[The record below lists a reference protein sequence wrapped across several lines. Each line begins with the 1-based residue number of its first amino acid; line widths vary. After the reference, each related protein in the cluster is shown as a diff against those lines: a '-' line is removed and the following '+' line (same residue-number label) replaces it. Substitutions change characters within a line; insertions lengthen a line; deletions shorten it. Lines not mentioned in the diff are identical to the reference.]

1 MEKEKTPWGIMARS
15 KNNYILKIFTTGDG
29 KKTGRVC
36 DTYNDEDHQTMINQ
50 LVAAGVDDHLEVL
63 LLEAGHLEDF
73 LDGGL
78 EDIPGMGVFEE
89 GTLVGCN
96 QALGV

>member
-1 MEKEKTPWGIMARS
+1 MEKEKTPWGIIARS

-50 LVAAGVDDHLEVL
+50 LVAAGVDVKMKNKKLLCNYIGDL
-63 LLEAGHLEDF
+63 LLRKNK
-73 LDGGL
+73 
-78 EDIPGMGVFEE
+78 
-89 GTLVGCN
+89 LV
-96 QALGV
+96 LFPLYKPKI